1 MIEEYYFG
9 SITINGKTYEHD
21 VEVRWSGEIL
31 EWWRE
36 ESHIIDVEDV
46 KRAAEQSPEV
56 IIIGTG
62 ESGIA
67 KVSEE
72 AQEFLNQ
79 KGIKLIIDKT
89 EEATKTFNII
99 CQESLEEEG
108 RQTKVIGL
116 FHLTC

>member
-9 SITINGKTYEHD
+9 SITIDRKTYNHD
-21 VEVRWSGEIL
+21 VEVRWTGEIL
-31 EWWRE
+31 PWQRL
-36 ESHIIDVEDV
+36 ESHIIDVGDV
-46 KRAAEQSPEV
+46 KRAVGESPDT

-62 ESGIA
+62 ESGLARVTEETKKNI
-67 KVSEE
+67 SE
-72 AQEFLNQ
+72 

-99 CQESLEEEG
+99 NEESEIEDG
-108 RQTKVIGL
+108 KQRKVIGL